1 MIKKSIF
8 FSILFFLVASCQDSY
23 SSKKCLG
30 NNYEKWTDCSSEYTW
45 KNGTNYSGEWVN
57 GKASGLGKMEWY
69 WGDIYIGEFKNGK
82 PSGHG
87 TMTWSNLQKKLE
99 LRKMDMELL
108 IGLVDL
114 NMLVSGKTVKPL
126 VMVFILGQTEKNL
139 LVTI

>member
-1 MIKKSIF
+1 M
-8 FSILFFLVASCQDSY
+8 VASCQDSY